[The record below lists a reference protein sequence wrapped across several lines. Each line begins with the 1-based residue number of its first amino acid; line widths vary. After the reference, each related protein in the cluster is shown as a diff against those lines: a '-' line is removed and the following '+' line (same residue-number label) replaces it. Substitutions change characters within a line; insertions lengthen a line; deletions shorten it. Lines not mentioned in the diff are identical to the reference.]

1 MTGQLV
7 IRSTDDE
14 SRRLAGC
21 IKVKAPDYKCPACS
35 HRDFAVLEQPSANLR
50 HWLVREEHAHAAIG
64 QKVVQRLVTIVC
76 TNCGHLEQF
85 AEAALLGADP
95 DAYGTDEAA

>member
-1 MTGQLV
+1 MDRLV
-7 IRSTDDE
+7 IRSTDEE
-14 SRRLAGC
+14 SRKFAGL
-21 IKVKAPDYKCPACS
+21 IKAKAPSHHCSACR

-50 HWLVREEHAHAAIG
+50 HFLIRETDPTDVFSE
-64 QKVVQRLVTIVC
+64 KVTQRLVTIVC